1 MNIHHPHSVINF
13 ITYLS
18 IYPLCFFNSI
28 CCYCLFFLFFY
39 WRIIA
44 LILFCPLHVYNGIL
58 KSLSRVWLFVTPWIH
73 LFSVH
78 GILQA
83 RILEWVSHSLLQGDG
98 ILLSYKKEYIHFVFK
113 RMFLLVSSSF
123 CLLCNI

>member
-1 MNIHHPHSVINF
+1 MNIRYLHFVINF

-28 CCYCLFFLFFY
+28 CSYCFFFLFFY

-44 LILFCPLHVYNGIL
+44 SILFWPLHIYSGIL
-58 KSLSRVWLFVTPWIH
+58 KSLSRVQLFVTPWTH
-73 LFSVH
+73 LSSVH

-83 RILEWVSHSLLQGDG
+83 RILEWVSHSLLQGMEYYSA
-98 ILLSYKKEYIHFVFK
+98 IKKNIHFAFK

-123 CLLCNI
+123 CLLFNI